1 MYTDVSI
8 YVYIYLHL
16 CIYVFIC
23 MCRCL
28 CMFISMYVYMYMYI
42 CILYIYIHMYIFHM
56 YIFHMYIFH
65 MYIFHMYIFHMYIYM
80 FIYMHM
86 ATQFAFFSSIHK
98 PRLFNLLSE
107 SPSTIFARDQLQNDI
122 RSKKL
127 QFFMCV
133 FHCFALLTR
142 QKCDCTILINHGQ
155 SPFSGDPQLITHGLL
170 ENPPF
175 SSMISPQTFI

>member
-1 MYTDVSI
+1 MYFVHIHT
-8 YVYIYLHL
+8 YVYIP
-16 CIYVFIC
+16 
-23 MCRCL
+23 
-28 CMFISMYVYMYMYI
+28 YVYISYVYI
-42 CILYIYIHMYIFHM
+42 PYVYIPYVYVPYVYIHVYLYAYGHPVCL
-56 YIFHMYIFH
+56 
-65 MYIFHMYIFHMYIYM
+65 
-80 FIYMHM
+80 
-86 ATQFAFFSSIHK
+86 FSSIHK

-133 FHCFALLTR
+133 FHCFAVLTR